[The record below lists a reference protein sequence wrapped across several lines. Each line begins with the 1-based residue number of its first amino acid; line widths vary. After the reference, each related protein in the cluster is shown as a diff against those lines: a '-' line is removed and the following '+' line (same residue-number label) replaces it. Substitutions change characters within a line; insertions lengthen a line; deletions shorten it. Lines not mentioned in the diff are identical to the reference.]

1 MLYKQKDRFTKEQLK
16 EFSILFI
23 MINYPDTVLSKIEQ
37 LSEIKFSSEENDN
50 LRIEILNLL
59 SNEKP
64 EIIKSKINEKY
75 LSLVGEVEK
84 NSSLKNIFE
93 NKNKIDKEEILDEL
107 LEDLKRENQLKKIEV
122 LENKLVK
129 NLDESS
135 YSDLIK
141 LKSQL
146 NRD

>member
-1 MLYKQKDRFTKEQLK
+1 M
-16 EFSILFI
+16 
-23 MINYPDTVLSKIEQ
+23 
-37 LSEIKFSSEENDN
+37 
-50 LRIEILNLL
+50 
-59 SNEKP
+59 
-64 EIIKSKINEKY
+64 
-75 LSLVGEVEK
+75 
-84 NSSLKNIFE
+84 KNIFE